1 MSRSKQK
8 KKSRSRYQES
18 AKEQPNEE
26 EFCSL
31 VQVQRT
37 QSMPWLLILCVF
49 FSGVAG
55 LIYEVVWS
63 RQLTL
68 FLGTTAYAHNCCIG
82 SLSDWPRTR

>member
-37 QSMPWLLILCVF
+37 QSTEPVNDNETQM
-49 FSGVAG
+49 G
-55 LIYEVVWS
+55 
-63 RQLTL
+63 
-68 FLGTTAYAHNCCIG
+68 
-82 SLSDWPRTR
+82 